1 MKPVNL
7 LPESY
12 RPRRPSGQ
20 AAGSSR
26 IVIGLLA
33 ALLVMAVVY
42 ALSAN
47 QVNSRKS
54 RISSAKS
61 EVQRAQA
68 QATSQSAF
76 GTFHDMKQT
85 RVTSVTALAGGR
97 FDWERL
103 MREVALVLPR
113 GTWILDMTT
122 STGQAQSQASGGS
135 TSSPPPSS
143 SSSSS
148 SSSAASASSGSA
160 SSTANP
166 NAPATPTAH
175 IIGCA
180 LHQNDVAVLLVRLRK
195 LHRATDADLTE
206 SAKEDQQ
213 GSSATGEA
221 AGSGGDT
228 CGDRRFK
235 FDVTV
240 TFSPATVPSDLKGDG
255 HVPVSL
261 GGGS

>member
-12 RPRRPSGQ
+12 RPRRRSGQ

-33 ALLVMAVVY
+33 ALVVMAVVY

-61 EVQRAQA
+61 EVYRAQA
-68 QATSQSAF
+68 EAASQSAF
-76 GTFHDMKQT
+76 GSFHDMKQT
-85 RVTSVTALAGGR
+85 RVTSVMALAGGR

-113 GTWILDMTT
+113 GTWILDMTS
-122 STGQAQSQASGGS
+122 STGQPQSQATGS
-135 TSSPPPSS
+135 SSSSPPPSASSPS
-143 SSSSS
+143 SSASTS
-148 SSSAASASSGSA
+148 SSSASSAA
-160 SSTANP
+160 TP
-166 NAPATPTAH
+166 NAPTSPTAH

-206 SAKEDQQ
+206 SAKEEQQ
-213 GSSATGEA
+213 GSGATGEA

-240 TFSPATVPSDLKGDG
+240 TFSPTTVPTDLKGDG

>member
-12 RPRRPSGQ
+12 RPRRPGGQ

-61 EVQRAQA
+61 EVQKAQA
-68 QATSQSAF
+68 ESAAQSAF
-76 GTFHDMKQT
+76 GSFHDMKQL
-85 RVTSVTALAGGR
+85 RVASVMGLAGGR

-122 STGQAQSQASGGS
+122 STGTQDQTSGAS
-135 TSSPPPSS
+135 TSPSPASSSASSSSASS
-143 SSSSS
+143 SSSST
-148 SSSAASASSGSA
+148 AAA
-160 SSTANP
+160 
-166 NAPATPTAH
+166 NAPVSPTAH

-180 LHQNDVAVLLVRLRK
+180 LHQDDVAVLLVRLRK

-206 SAKEDQQ
+206 SAKEEGQ
-213 GSSATGEA
+213 GSGATGDA
-221 AGSGGDT
+221 ASAGGDT
-228 CGDRRFK
+228 CGARRVM

-240 TFSPATVPSDLKGDG
+240 SFSPA
-255 HVPVSL
+255 
-261 GGGS
+261 

>member
-1 MKPVNL
+1 VKPVNL

-12 RPRRPSGQ
+12 RPRRATGQ

-33 ALLVMAVVY
+33 GLLLLAIVY

-54 RISSAKS
+54 DIAAAKS

-68 QATSQSAF
+68 TAATQRAYGS
-76 GTFHDMKQT
+76 FHDMREL
-85 RVTSVTALAGGR
+85 RVASVMALAGGR

-113 GTWILDMTT
+113 GTWVLDMTT
-122 STGQAQSQASGGS
+122 STGQAQNPASGGS
-135 TSSPPPSS
+135 TSSSTPPPSS
-143 SSSSS
+143 SSTPSPSSS
-148 SSSAASASSGSA
+148 SSPSGSA
-160 SSTANP
+160 AAA
-166 NAPATPTAH
+166 NAPASPTAH
-175 IIGCA
+175 IVGCA
-180 LHQNDVAVLLVRLRK
+180 LHQDDVAVLLVRLRK
-195 LHRATDADLTE
+195 LHQATEAELTE
-206 SAKEDQQ
+206 SVRESQQ

-221 AGSGGDT
+221 AASGGDT

-240 TFSPATVPSDLKGDG
+240 TFAPAQQGGKGDG
-255 HVPVSL
+255 KVPVSL